1 MGEKKLGEEA
11 RRELVN
17 MNFENDKSPENIES
31 SRHSR
36 RLANGKK
43 RHSNENLTSM
53 QDTNHDA
60 PNKTSQKN
68 LKSKSKDVSQSK
80 KRNSNKSSRKRSPL
94 SLEGMILRINDA
106 DEDLISA
113 VTMPSD
119 LRCPITQSDDK
130 KNVNRNDTDSPKDD
144 DDKCALHRKSATA
157 KAILA
162 IGNTADYPTV
172 AEGSESK
179 VVQGSESKVEEG
191 LESKVA
197 EGSESK
203 VVEGSESIVKAI
215 LAIGNN
221 ADYPKIVVDGEAG
234 SSFATAKIKSSKVK
248 RVQRRSASLGEQLSD
263 HKKNHRRISRS
274 RSTEC
279 PKREKDEDS
288 KTGPCKDV
296 NTQKIGTGSD
306 HQNVDKKKVKRFS
319 TSDIDDKKDTDPP
332 ELVSAHSEGLPRRPS
347 SIRPG
352 CTGRLK
358 RLVAEDNTMIE
369 ADRGVHIRTRRLI
382 SNLCVE
388 F

>member
-1 MGEKKLGEEA
+1 MG
-11 RRELVN
+11 
-17 MNFENDKSPENIES
+17 
-31 SRHSR
+31 
-36 RLANGKK
+36 
-43 RHSNENLTSM
+43 
-53 QDTNHDA
+53 
-60 PNKTSQKN
+60 
-68 LKSKSKDVSQSK
+68 
-80 KRNSNKSSRKRSPL
+80 NKSSRKRSPL

-191 LESKVA
+191 LESKV
-197 EGSESK
+197 
-203 VVEGSESIVKAI
+203 VEGSESIVKAI

-221 ADYPKIVVDGEAG
+221 ADYPKIVVDGAAG

-263 HKKNHRRISRS
+263 HKKNH
-274 RSTEC
+274 
-279 PKREKDEDS
+279 
-288 KTGPCKDV
+288 
-296 NTQKIGTGSD
+296 
-306 HQNVDKKKVKRFS
+306 
-319 TSDIDDKKDTDPP
+319 
-332 ELVSAHSEGLPRRPS
+332 
-347 SIRPG
+347 
-352 CTGRLK
+352 
-358 RLVAEDNTMIE
+358 
-369 ADRGVHIRTRRLI
+369 
-382 SNLCVE
+382 
-388 F
+388 